1 MITLAIGVALKVM
14 VNYTLVRLP
23 QVGISGA
30 PYASL
35 ICYGVSLAP
44 NLYYVAKYG
53 RMRIRWDEVLLR
65 PGAATLLMAL
75 PVLGLRAMFGQRL
88 NLSWLALGVFV
99 LVAVAAFAVSALA
112 VGAVKKSD
120 LPGFLRRRM
129 K

>member
-1 MITLAIGVALKVM
+1 
-14 VNYTLVRLP
+14 
-23 QVGISGA
+23 
-30 PYASL
+30 
-35 ICYGVSLAP
+35 
-44 NLYYVAKYG
+44 
-53 RMRIRWDEVLLR
+53 VLLR

-88 NLSWLALGVFV
+88 NHSWLALGIVV